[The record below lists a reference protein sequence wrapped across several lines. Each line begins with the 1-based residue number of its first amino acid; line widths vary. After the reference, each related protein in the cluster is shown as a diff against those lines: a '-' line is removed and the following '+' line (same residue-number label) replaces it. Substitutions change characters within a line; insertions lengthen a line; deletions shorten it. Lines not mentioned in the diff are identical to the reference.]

1 MICWGLLEANYL
13 KAGGYIT
20 GSLGAEY
27 TDSSMLILRAG
38 YGTADADGL
47 NIGIG
52 TMQELGGMTGCFDY
66 NISMLGDMGSTHRLS
81 VGVKFGEE
89 ESGNQRKKS
98 GNYRRDTKN
107 SIKKRF

>member
-1 MICWGLLEANYL
+1 
-13 KAGGYIT
+13 
-20 GSLGAEY
+20 
-27 TDSSMLILRAG
+27 
-38 YGTADADGL
+38 
-47 NIGIG
+47 
-52 TMQELGGMTGCFDY
+52 MTGCFDY